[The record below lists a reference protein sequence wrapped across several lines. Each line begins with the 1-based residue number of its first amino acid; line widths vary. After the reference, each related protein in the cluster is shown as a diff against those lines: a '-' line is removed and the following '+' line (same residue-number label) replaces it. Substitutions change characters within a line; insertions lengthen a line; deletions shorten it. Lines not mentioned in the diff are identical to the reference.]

1 MRKPL
6 AIFLLPALLA
16 ACSSAPPVSATSSAS
31 APTQAVKS
39 GQAPAAAKPVISE
52 LNDPA
57 SGLAKRSV
65 YFPYDNFTVDTK
77 YEEMLGAHAG
87 YLTRNPASRI
97 TLQGNADERGSSKY
111 NLALGQKRAEAV
123 RKSLN
128 LRGVPDK
135 QIEAVSYGKE
145 KPQATCHDESC
156 WQENR
161 RTDIAYPVSG

>member
-1 MRKPL
+1 MQKPL
-6 AIFLLPALLA
+6 AILLFPALLA
-16 ACSSAPPVSATSSAS
+16 ACGSAPPVTATSSVA
-31 APTQAVKS
+31 APAPAVETR
-39 GQAPAAAKPVISE
+39 QAPAAPKPVMSE

-57 SGLAKRSV
+57 SVLAKRSV

-77 YEEMLGAHAG
+77 YEQLLGAHAG
-87 YLTRNPASRI
+87 YLMRTPAAHV
-97 TLQGNADERGSSKY
+97 TLEGNADERGSSEY

-128 LRGVPDK
+128 LRGVPDQ

-145 KPQATCHDESC
+145 KPKATCHDESC

-161 RTDIAYPVSG
+161 RADIVYPASR